1 MVNDNTFA
9 VMGRKTIKIFSRP
22 QLVYVPPA
30 VPITSALV
38 EAKPAKKKW
47 MSKKEKAAAA
57 AAEAETPDISAA
69 TSIASSSAEEKKYN
83 EFALTGKINIF
94 QGISMSRYPKLPT
107 ILTLVSKDKLLVGFD
122 DGTAQIV
129 YSPAL
134 LDPATAKPAAQGS
147 TVQVSLGDGHKGED
161 ESKSAAEPAAGT
173 MAAVLC
179 EFQAHF
185 VAENGYRSAS
195 YIGSMEEEQETRP
208 PTSGIAAD
216 DKDDLSE
223 PDLTALEKP
232 LKPSLLGVRAAVV
245 CPWSNCSGGP
255 GLGYQLEL
263 LTIGSDRRVA
273 HWGVRY
279 RPGRSDVV
287 LEPHYSAATRVS
299 TANVVGM
306 GDDEDDEPTGFEDSM
321 SLYSARPGT
330 KPRTE
335 APMEPD
341 LLGVSYNFSCTL
353 LLDSLLVHTIIPSI
367 WT

>member
-22 QLVYVPPA
+22 QLIYTPPA
-30 VPITSALV
+30 VSITSALV

-69 TSIASSSAEEKKYN
+69 TSVASGSTVEKKYN
-83 EFALTGKINIF
+83 EFSLAGRINIF
-94 QGISMSRYPKLPT
+94 QGVALARYPKLPT

-122 DGTAQIV
+122 DGTAQII

-134 LDPATAKPAAQGS
+134 LDPATSKTAAQGS
-147 TVQVSLGDGHKGED
+147 AVQVSLGEGQKGED
-161 ESKSAAEPAAGT
+161 AAKSAAEPAAGT

-208 PTSGIAAD
+208 PTTGIGAE

-223 PDLTALEKP
+223 PDLTAFEKP

-287 LEPHYSAATRVS
+287 LEPHYSGATRVS
-299 TANVVGM
+299 TANSMSM
-306 GDDEDDEPTGFEDSM
+306 GDDEEEEPTGFEDSL

-341 LLGVSYNFSCTL
+341 LLGVGQFLS
-353 LLDSLLVHTIIPSI
+353 HTTI
-367 WT
+367 

>member
-30 VPITSALV
+30 VPVTSALV

-57 AAEAETPDISAA
+57 AAEAEASLDVSAA
-69 TSIASSSAEEKKYN
+69 TSIASSVTEKKYN

-94 QGISMSRYPKLPT
+94 QGASMTRFPKLPT

-122 DGTAQIV
+122 DGSAQIV

-134 LDPATAKPAAQGS
+134 LDPASVKPAAHGS
-147 TVQVSLGDGHKGED
+147 TVQVSLGDGRKGED

-185 VAENGYRSAS
+185 VAENGYRSVA
-195 YIGSMEEEQETRP
+195 YIGSMEEEQMTRP
-208 PTSGIAAD
+208 PTSGTAAA

-223 PDLTALEKP
+223 PDLTAYEKP

-273 HWGVRY
+273 HWGVRF
-279 RPGRSDVV
+279 RPGQSDVV
-287 LEPHYSAATRVS
+287 LEPHYSSATRVS
-299 TANVVGM
+299 TANPTGM
-306 GDDEDDEPTGFEDSM
+306 GDDEDDEPPGFEDSM

-330 KPRTE
+330 KPRVE
-335 APMEPD
+335 LPMEPD
-341 LLGVSYNFSCTL
+341 LLGVRQQRRLHRTNTFR
-353 LLDSLLVHTIIPSI
+353 
-367 WT
+367 